1 MNVDIKESTA
11 LFNKL
16 KTAQGFRGNTITKE
30 NLKSICKGAGLPSG
44 NSFLDWL
51 VKYNIV
57 KQAELNMF
65 VLCDKPVYYGKLE
78 IVLTRFRDQNRKY
91 YKTNEKEESK
101 VAPDTHQYISEE
113 QAIAFLKSKG
123 YIIYK
128 AV

>member
-51 VKYNIV
+51 VKYGIV
-57 KQAELNMF
+57 EQTELNMF
-65 VLCDKPVYYGKLE
+65 VLCNEPVYYGKLE

-91 YKTNEKEESK
+91 YKTTEEK
-101 VAPDTHQYISEE
+101 VVPNTHQYILTEE